1 MDTTASP
8 SLAAKRTSPAY
19 ARNTSVLAGS
29 IALLLLAAL
38 AGLMSGAVPI
48 SAPDVWSAL
57 LSGTESEA
65 RQIVWNLRLPRVLTA
80 VLVGMNLAIAGA
92 LLQGVFRN
100 PLADPG
106 IIGVSSGG
114 GLAAVIIMILFPAQI
129 AYLPVSAFLGALGAT
144 AVIYLLA
151 WKGGASPVRL
161 ILAGV
166 AVNALLGAAMSG
178 LMILNSDKVQ
188 SVLPWLSGTLNGRSW
203 PHFDT
208 LLPYSAVGL
217 IASFFLIKSANLL
230 VLGDDAA
237 KVLGT
242 RVETARLLIIMT
254 AAFLAG
260 SAISIVG
267 MVGFVGLVVP
277 HICRLLAGNNYRILL
292 PVSAIAGGALITLA
306 DTAARTL
313 FDPLELPVGILL
325 ALLGG
330 PFFLYLL
337 RKGVGR

>member
-1 MDTTASP
+1 METTASH
-8 SLAAKRTSPAY
+8 SIATKRTGAAY
-19 ARNTSVLAGS
+19 TRNGAVLAGS
-29 IALLLLAAL
+29 VALLLLAVL
-38 AGLMSGAVPI
+38 VGLMSGAVTIPVLE
-48 SAPDVWSAL
+48 VWSAL
-57 LSGTESEA
+57 ISGSDSDA
-65 RQIVWNLRLPRVLTA
+65 RQIVWQLRFPRVMVG
-80 VLVGMNLAIAGA
+80 VLVGMNLSIAGA
-92 LLQGVFRN
+92 FLQGIFRN

-129 AYLPVSAFLGALGAT
+129 AYLPMSAFVGALAAT
-144 AVIYLLA
+144 VVIYLLA

-178 LMILNSDKVQ
+178 LMILNSEKVQ

-203 PHFDT
+203 PHLDT
-208 LLPYSAVGL
+208 LLPYSAVGI
-217 IASFFLIKSANLL
+217 IASFFLIKQVNLL
-230 VLGDDAA
+230 SLGDDAA

-242 RVETARLLIIMT
+242 RVEIGRLLIVMV

-277 HICRLLAGNNYRILL
+277 HICRLLVGNNYQILL
-292 PVSAIAGGALITLA
+292 PVSAVAGGALVVAA

-313 FDPLELPVGILL
+313 FDPIEFPVGILL
-325 ALLGG
+325 ALLGA

-337 RKGVGR
+337 RKGVRR